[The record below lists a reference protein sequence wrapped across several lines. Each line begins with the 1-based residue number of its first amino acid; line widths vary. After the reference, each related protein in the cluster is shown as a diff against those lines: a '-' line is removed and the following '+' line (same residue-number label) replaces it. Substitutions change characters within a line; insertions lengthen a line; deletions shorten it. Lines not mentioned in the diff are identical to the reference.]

1 MYVTW
6 LTSCL
11 RLRKA
16 HLLKIKNKN
25 TYQRMRDVLLFKDDL
40 QFEDRFD
47 ITRISDRI
55 NKLRK
60 RFHKYILNQ
69 DRASVTNNT

>member
-1 MYVTW
+1 M
-6 LTSCL
+6 C
-11 RLRKA
+11 
-16 HLLKIKNKN
+16 
-25 TYQRMRDVLLFKDDL
+25 DVLLFKDL